1 MGRSDALGRR
11 AVHRMMR
18 TAQLL
23 CMFAAVVAVGM
34 GAEIGEE
41 VSMLDE
47 ADSRLGEVQMLET
60 APGAAAD
67 GALVTATKK
76 AEELTRANEK
86 MKKEA
91 ADKAAE
97 EKKKADEKLKETTKK
112 LYEKNNEVKKVLDK
126 AKVEIKAQA
135 NNEED
140 KATGK
145 AKAVADD
152 WDKRV
157 ADAKKDVETAEKALK

>member
-23 CMFAAVVAVGM
+23 CVFAVVVAVGM

-60 APGAAAD
+60 DPGAAAD

-97 EKKKADEKLKETTKK
+97 EKK
-112 LYEKNNEVKKVLDK
+112 
-126 AKVEIKAQA
+126 
-135 NNEED
+135 
-140 KATGK
+140 
-145 AKAVADD
+145 
-152 WDKRV
+152 
-157 ADAKKDVETAEKALK
+157 

>member
-1 MGRSDALGRR
+1 MGRSAALGRR

-60 APGAAAD
+60 DPGAAAD

-97 EKKKADEKLKETTKK
+97 EAATKAATEKAAATKAAAD
-112 LYEKNNEVKKVLDK
+112 N
-126 AKVEIKAQA
+126 
-135 NNEED
+135 
-140 KATGK
+140 
-145 AKAVADD
+145 KAV
-152 WDKRV
+152 V
-157 ADAKKDVETAEKALK
+157 

>member
-1 MGRSDALGRR
+1 MGRSDELGRR

-60 APGAAAD
+60 DPGAAVD

-97 EKKKADEKLKETTKK
+97 EKKKADEKFKETTKK
-112 LYEKNNEVKKVLDK
+112 LDEKNNEVKKVLDK

-135 NNEED
+135 NSEAE
-140 KATGK
+140 KADEKNK

-157 ADAKKDVETAEKALK
+157 ADAKKDVETAEK